1 MPYLSISKFLCY
13 CLWDW
18 FVASIADERGGN
30 GISNLWREKNISST
44 GRGNFD
50 DFVEKDYKICKPS
63 LNAEVVEY
71 MSHTMA
77 NLLLHWSSFFF
88 MNKRFVRFS
97 ATTNPDHFE
106 LRWRPSSLKNFEA
119 KPMRAQ
125 LEKRSDVSGKA
136 DLVEMSRKALH
147 VNRLYLEANVI
158 KGIVLLAQEWQVW
171 GACSLFGQSKAWTAL
186 NTTRFPRSANR
197 RWKQYP
203 MFVSVSKGKIKK
215 RFLLF
220 LYWILN
226 ITRKYSLNSVPFP
239 LDSCLRLQK

>member
-71 MSHTMA
+71 MSHTVA

-88 MNKRFVRFS
+88 VNKRFVRFS

-106 LRWRPSSLKNFEA
+106 LRWRPSKLKNFEA
-119 KPMRAQ
+119 KPKRAQ
-125 LEKRSDVSGKA
+125 LEKRSDVSEKA
-136 DLVEMSRKALH
+136 GLVEMSRKALH

-158 KGIVLLAQEWQVW
+158 KSIVLLAQEWQVW
-171 GACSLFGQSKAWTAL
+171 IACSIL
-186 NTTRFPRSANR
+186 ANQKLGR
-197 RWKQYP
+197 PWIQQGSPDLRTGDESNIPCSFQCQKVKSWKD
-203 MFVSVSKGKIKK
+203 FSSFFIG
-215 RFLLF
+215 F
-220 LYWILN
+220 
-226 ITRKYSLNSVPFP
+226 
-239 LDSCLRLQK
+239 